1 VLAGRHVGTFP
12 QAVRLFGK
20 PDRLGTVAGG
30 QPVCLVSWQRLRL
43 EMRFRTAGTCTPSNL
58 RSWSQVTMRALRW
71 HTSLGLHV
79 GDGEAKLVALYPGAQ
94 RLRFLGLGDLRELE
108 TGGPLCDGGAPLAL
122 AARVVSGKIGAL
134 LVVHVPA
141 CG

>member
-1 VLAGRHVGTFP
+1 MHVGTFP

-20 PDRLGTVAGG
+20 PDRVGTVSG
-30 QPVCLVSWQRLRL
+30 VLCLVSWQRLRL
-43 EMRFRTAGTCTPSNL
+43 EMRFHTAGACTPGNL
-58 RSWSQVTMRALRW
+58 RSWSQVTMRSLRW
-71 HTSLGLHV
+71 HTGTGLHV
-79 GDGEAKLVALYPGAQ
+79 GDGEARLNSLYPGAKS
-94 RLRFLGLGDLRELE
+94 LRFLGLGDLRELE

-122 AARVVSGKIGAL
+122 AARVVSGKVSAL